1 MSQLAGAPPERQIR
15 VKFDSAF
22 SSDAAAHH
30 VTRRDVERVLR
41 WPRWVDELTA
51 GTDTPSAEV
60 VTAWVGRPPM
70 PDPRDPSLLLV
81 VTRDRRSDRRVFDA
95 WRLYFSDIDL
105 SRARSACDVLAAFL
119 DCYGFMLQLGAES
132 RRLFLPGRIPMGPGG
147 NASVRIDGAEP
158 GAGVRPLEV
167 FRLVPERVEIE
178 IGIAFA
184 VNEAVLRADLVRHA
198 WGADGGILR
207 AFS

>member
-1 MSQLAGAPPERQIR
+1 MSQSAGASERQIR
-15 VKFDSAF
+15 VKFDSGF
-22 SSDAAAHH
+22 QSDAVAHH

-41 WPRWVDELTA
+41 WPRWIDELTA
-51 GTDTPSAEV
+51 GTETSLAEV

-105 SRARSACDVLAAFL
+105 SRARSGSDVLAAFL

-132 RRLFLPGRIPMGPGG
+132 RRLFFPGRIPMGPGG

-167 FRLVPERVEIE
+167 TRLVPERFEIE
-178 IGIAFA
+178 VGIAFA
-184 VNEAVLRADLVRHA
+184 VNEAVLRADLARHA
-198 WGADGGILR
+198 WGDDRILR